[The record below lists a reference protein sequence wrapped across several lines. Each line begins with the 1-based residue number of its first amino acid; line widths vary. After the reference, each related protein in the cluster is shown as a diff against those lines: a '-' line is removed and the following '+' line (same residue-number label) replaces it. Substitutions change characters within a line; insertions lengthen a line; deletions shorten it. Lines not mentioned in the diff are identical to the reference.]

1 MLKKD
6 KLVLNLRLFEGDG
19 SGEGAVSAGT
29 GENTAAAGQT
39 KGRNPLAAVRY
50 GKQAEAEEVQDATV
64 QEPDTLV
71 TTKSAEERAAEF
83 EQLIKGDYKDLFDSR
98 VQNIVQN
105 RLKSSKAAEEQL
117 NGLRPVLDLL
127 SSKYGVDATNIEALS
142 KAVDS
147 DNSFWEDEAAKEGM
161 TVEQLKEMHRMRREN
176 EQFRRAQEEIER
188 QKGIQQIQAKWNQES
203 EETKRFYPSFDFE
216 AETQNSSFIDLLK
229 AGVDVKTA
237 YEVVHK
243 DDIIGGAMQ
252 FTAQE
257 VKQKVVNDI
266 QARGKRPAENGI
278 SSQAGVV
285 TKKDVNSLTR
295 KDREEIERRV
305 MRGERISF

>member
-1 MLKKD
+1 MLKKEN
-6 KLVLNLRLFEGDG
+6 LVLNLQMFDGEG

-29 GENTAAAGQT
+29 GVDTAAAGQT
-39 KGRNPLAAVRY
+39 KGRNSLANVHY
-50 GKQAEAEEVQDATV
+50 GVQDAEEVQDATV
-64 QEPDTLV
+64 HEAETLV
-71 TTKSAEERAAEF
+71 TTKTAEERAAEF
-83 EQLIKGDYKDLFDSR
+83 ENLIKGDYKDLFDSR

-117 NGLRPVLDLL
+117 DNLRPVLDML
-127 SSKYGVDATNIEALS
+127 SSKYGVDATDIQALS
-142 KAVDS
+142 KAVES
-147 DNSFWEDEAAKEGM
+147 DNSFWEEEAAKQGM
-161 TVEQLKEMHRMRREN
+161 TVEQVKEVHRMRREN
-176 EQFRRAQEEIER
+176 EQFRRAQEELER

-203 EETKRFYPSFDFE
+203 EEAKRFYPNFDFS
-216 AETQNSSFIDLLK
+216 AETQNPDFIDLLK
-229 AGVDVKTA
+229 AGVSVKTA

-257 VKQKVVNDI
+257 VRQKVVNDI
-266 QARGKRPAENGI
+266 QARGKRPTENGV

-285 TKKDVNSLTR
+285 TKKDVNSLTK

>member
-1 MLKKD
+1 MKKKD
-6 KLVLNLRLFEGDG
+6 KLVLNLQLFD
-19 SGEGAVSAGT
+19 GEGAGDGAASAET
-29 GENTAAAGQT
+29 GVNTAAAGQM
-39 KGRNPLAAVRY
+39 KGRNPLSEVRY
-50 GKQAEAEEVQDATV
+50 GKQEEEVQDAAA
-64 QEPDTLV
+64 QEPETIV
-71 TTKSAEERAAEF
+71 TTKTAEERAAEF
-83 EQLIKGDYKDLFDSR
+83 ENLIKGDYKDLFDSR

-117 NGLRPVLDLL
+117 NNLRPVLDML
-127 SSKYGVDATNIEALS
+127 SSKYGVDATDIQALS
-142 KAVDS
+142 KAVES
-147 DNSFWEDEAAKEGM
+147 DNSFWEEEAAKQGM
-161 TVEQLKEMHRMRREN
+161 TVEQVKEVHRMRREN
-176 EQFRRAQEEIER
+176 EQFRRAQEELER

-203 EETKRFYPSFDFE
+203 EEAKRFYPNFDFSV
-216 AETQNSSFIDLLK
+216 ETQNPDFIDLLK
-229 AGVDVKTA
+229 AGVSVKTA

-257 VKQKVVNDI
+257 VRQKVVNDI
-266 QARGKRPAENGI
+266 QARGKRPTENGV

-285 TKKDVNSLTR
+285 TKKDVNSLTK

>member
-1 MLKKD
+1 MKKKD
-6 KLVLNLRLFEGDG
+6 KLVLNLQLFD
-19 SGEGAVSAGT
+19 GEGAGDGAASAET
-29 GENTAAAGQT
+29 GVNTAAAGQM
-39 KGRNPLAAVRY
+39 KGRNPLSEVRY
-50 GKQAEAEEVQDATV
+50 GKQEEEVQDAAA

>member
-1 MLKKD
+1 MKKKD
-6 KLVLNLRLFEGDG
+6 KLVLNLQLFD
-19 SGEGAVSAGT
+19 GEGAGDGAASAET
-29 GENTAAAGQT
+29 GVNTAAAGQM
-39 KGRNPLAAVRY
+39 KGRNPLSEVRY
-50 GKQAEAEEVQDATV
+50 GKQEEEVQDAAA
-64 QEPDTLV
+64 QEPETIV
-71 TTKSAEERAAEF
+71 TTKTTEERAAEF
-83 EQLIKGDYKDLFDSR
+83 ENLIKGDYKDLFDSR

-117 NGLRPVLDLL
+117 NGLRPVLELL
-127 SSKYGVDATNIEALS
+127 SSKYGVDATDVEALS

-188 QKGIQQIQAKWNQES
+188 QKGIQQIQAKWSQES
-203 EETKRFYPSFDFE
+203 EETKRFYPNFDFS
-216 AETQNSSFIDLLK
+216 AETQNPDFIDLLK
-229 AGVDVKTA
+229 AGVSVKTA

-252 FTAQE
+252 YTAQE

-266 QARGKRPAENGI
+266 QARGKRPTENGV
-278 SSQAGVV
+278 SSQAGAVV
-285 TKKDVNSLTR
+285 KKDVNSLTK